1 LHFYGKN
8 GAMRWIYIS
17 PHLDDAVLSAGGL
30 IYEQAKSGLPVEIWT
45 VMCGFP
51 PQGEV
56 SPLAQVLHFQWGF
69 ASAEETVRFRR
80 AENEKA
86 ASLLGAKTF
95 YFDFL
100 DCIYRRGAG
109 GEWLYTMDVF
119 DPPLAEEADLPV
131 QIAAAISA
139 RLKPD
144 DVLVC
149 QFGVGHHI
157 DHVTVRRAVELLG
170 RPLLYDADIPYMF
183 NHPTELVPNT
193 VGMKET
199 AHTVTEAGLGSWQEA
214 ILAYSSQ
221 LSTLFESPD
230 QVRELIRNYWTDKGG
245 IGLWKVE

>member
-1 LHFYGKN
+1 
-8 GAMRWIYIS
+8 MRWIYIS

-30 IYEQAKSGLPVEIWT
+30 IYEQTKSGLPVEIWT

-69 ASAEETVRFRR
+69 ASAEETVRLRR

-86 ASLLGAKTF
+86 ALLLGAKTV

-100 DCIYRRGAG
+100 DCIYRRGNG
-109 GEWLYTMDVF
+109 GEWLYTMGVF
-119 DPPLAEEADLPV
+119 DPPLAEEADLPA

-149 QFGVGHHI
+149 QFGVGRHV
-157 DHVTVRRAVELLG
+157 DHVTVRRAAELLG
-170 RPLLYDADIPYMF
+170 RPLLYDVDIPYLF
-183 NHPTELVPNT
+183 NHPTELAPNT
-193 VGMKET
+193 AGMKET
-199 AHTVTEAGLGSWQEA
+199 AQPVTEAGLGAWQEA

-245 IGLWKVE
+245 IGFWKVE